1 MRRPACL
8 TFSRFGRRPPA
19 AASAACAGLPPTPL
33 VNNLPA
39 DLQTAI
45 TSRDKTT
52 PATSQRWRAVR
63 RRAAVAYFA
72 LLGALVV
79 FVGVP
84 TDRVS
89 LLLIVLAG
97 LGVSALGKG
106 WSAYG
111 QALVD
116 WLPLTLVLMVYDLSR
131 GLVTLV
137 GMPLHE
143 ADVAGL
149 DRRVFGVVPTVW
161 LQNHYLTPG
170 SPHWYDA
177 VATLI
182 YTTHFLATP
191 ILAAVL
197 WLRDRALW
205 VAFISR
211 VLLLSIAGLITYV
224 LFPAAPPWYAARD
237 GVIAPVIRASSRGW
251 LWLHL
256 NHAGNLVSE
265 GQVAANPVAAMPSL
279 HTAFATVIA
288 LTLAGRIRSRARLLL
303 ALYPA
308 AMGLTLIYLGE
319 HYVTDVVVG
328 VIYGLAAHAAIGYW
342 ERRRSRAPG
351 TSASAVKS
359 DRSLTEV
366 QADTR

>member
-1 MRRPACL
+1 
-8 TFSRFGRRPPA
+8 
-19 AASAACAGLPPTPL
+19 
-33 VNNLPA
+33 
-39 DLQTAI
+39 
-45 TSRDKTT
+45 
-52 PATSQRWRAVR
+52 
-63 RRAAVAYFA
+63 VAYFA
-72 LLGALVV
+72 LLAALVV
-79 FVGVP
+79 LVGVP

-106 WSAYG
+106 WAAYG
-111 QALVD
+111 RALLD

-149 DRRVFGVVPTVW
+149 DRWVFGVVPTVW
-161 LQNHYLTPG
+161 LQNRYLTPG
-170 SPHWYDA
+170 GPHWYDA
-177 VATLI
+177 VATLV
-182 YTTHFLATP
+182 YTSHFLATP

-205 VAFISR
+205 VGFISR
-211 VLLLSIAGLITYV
+211 VLLLSVAGLITYV

-288 LTLAGRIRSRARLLL
+288 LILASRIHSRTRVLL

-328 VIYGLAAHAAIGYW
+328 VIYGLATHATLSCW
-342 ERRRSRAPG
+342 ERRRHPPSR
-351 TSASAVKS
+351 TSAGTVESGHALAELQE
-359 DRSLTEV
+359 RHL
-366 QADTR
+366 